1 MRRLL
6 ELVGLS
12 AILIAAV
19 ASLYLVWNMRARS
32 MPQVVDWE
40 VSRGVTLHLVAP
52 EPMTPEQFGAWCKEQ
67 IVQFQRGAK
76 L

>member
-1 MRRLL
+1 
-6 ELVGLS
+6 
-12 AILIAAV
+12 
-19 ASLYLVWNMRARS
+19 